1 MSAAVGRGPMG
12 ARRAALVA
20 ERWLDSRLAVHQS
33 GARLPSSDGAAI
45 LAVLA
50 AEIQR
55 MPVPVPAGVDL
66 QTAAARGA
74 GAAPADGPADAGQS
88 VPRDSSAV
96 LPRDATPRRVADHGR
111 VDRRG
116 PRRVAGRHYRRG
128 HPLAR

>member
-1 MSAAVGRGPMG
+1 MSAAVGCGPMG

-96 LPRDATPRRVADHGR
+96 LPRDGTLTRSAGHDGGIC
-111 VDRRG
+111 RG
-116 PRRVAGRHYRRG
+116 PWLPEGRH
-128 HPLAR
+128 